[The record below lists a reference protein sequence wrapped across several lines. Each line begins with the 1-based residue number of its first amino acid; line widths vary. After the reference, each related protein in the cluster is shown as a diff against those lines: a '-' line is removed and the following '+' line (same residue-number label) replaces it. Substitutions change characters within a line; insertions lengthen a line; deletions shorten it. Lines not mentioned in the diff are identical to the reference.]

1 LALTVS
7 MAVRFTIWPISLACS
22 VSAIIWACTY
32 SQVLPHHFAHVS
44 GARDVP
50 LRSRRGRTS
59 SRLRARSEFSKVPRA
74 RSKLA
79 PDIEAHLLW
88 NLETV
93 TRVCGHRHLPVWV
106 FSPG

>member
-1 LALTVS
+1 
-7 MAVRFTIWPISLACS
+7 MAVRFTIWPISLARS
-22 VSAIIWACTY
+22 VSANIWACTY
-32 SQVLPHHFAHVS
+32 SQVLPHHLAHVS
-44 GARDVP
+44 GARDA
-50 LRSRRGRTS
+50 RRGSHIRRTRI
-59 SRLRARSEFSKVPRA
+59 RLHARSEFSKVPRA

-106 FSPG
+106 FSRG